1 MENIKKYFQFSG
13 TISGLNYLLRNLLS
27 YLVSYTGGY
36 MVGTGIMQN
45 DTGLTTIGFI
55 IVVPA
60 IIFGF
65 ATLYKRVLALSD
77 VDAISY
83 TIGIIL
89 VQILSQFTGAGLF
102 KSIFGLLMIAFS
114 CILIFQNSKI
124 EDHKG

>member
-13 TISGLNYLLRNLLS
+13 TISGLNYLLRNILS

>member
-1 MENIKKYFQFSG
+1 MENIKKYFQFSD
-13 TISGLNYLLRNLLS
+13 TISGLNYLLRNILS

-45 DTGLTTIGFI
+45 DTGLKTIGFI

-83 TIGIIL
+83 TIVIIL